1 MAALPGDT
9 VDPFLC
15 PRCLVGTQRPV
26 LWLRERE
33 PAAATCC
40 LPLCVLGLVSKIFP
54 VETLVE
60 EAIKCAE
67 KIASNSK
74 IVTAMAKES
83 VNAGR
88 EESREGH
95 TAAARLDNLGSELC
109 ILTGP
114 DKNC

>member
-15 PRCLVGTQRPV
+15 PHCLVGTQRPV
-26 LWLRERE
+26 LWLREQE

-40 LPLCVLGLVSKIFP
+40 LPFCVLGLVSKIFP

-74 IVTAMAKES
+74 IVAAMAKES

-88 EESREGH
+88 EESG
-95 TAAARLDNLGSELC
+95 AARLDSAGSELC
-109 ILTGP
+109 ILTGL